1 MVNIAC
7 EVSDTWAKFGFRL
20 LCEELACE
28 QALHCQR
35 HLARGEFWLVV
46 IIKVK
51 VSSQAAAETHC
62 WLQSHN
68 VSLSLLGR
76 PHHHLGSNQP
86 TLLLL
91 LLVQCCC
98 CCCAALV
105 AKLLLRTFS
114 AHSALGLETR
124 PTEMECFLMTGSGT
138 EGRVAT
144 WWWRQSCWCRGG
156 NELAGSAGA
165 PHMVQKVHRPAKR
178 GFRQSGEDVL

>member
-1 MVNIAC
+1 MNRVC
-7 EVSDTWAKFGFRL
+7 TAKGIWLEGGF
-20 LCEELACE
+20 AG
-28 QALHCQR
+28 
-35 HLARGEFWLVV
+35 GEFWLVV

-86 TLLLL
+86 TLLPPAAGTLL
-91 LLVQCCC
+91 LL
-98 CCCAALV
+98 
-105 AKLLLRTFS
+105 LLLCSTGGKTAAENFLRAFRARSRDPADRDGVFS
-114 AHSALGLETR
+114 DDGQRHTR
-124 PTEMECFLMTGSGT
+124 EG
-138 EGRVAT
+138 GRVAT

-156 NELAGSAGA
+156 NELGGSAGA

-178 GFRQSGEDVL
+178 GSRQSGEDVL

>member
-1 MVNIAC
+1 MNRLC
-7 EVSDTWAKFGFRL
+7 TAKGIWLEGGF
-20 LCEELACE
+20 
-28 QALHCQR
+28 
-35 HLARGEFWLVV
+35 ARGEFWLVV

-76 PHHHLGSNQP
+76 PHHLGSNQP

-165 PHMVQKVHRPAKR
+165 AHMVQKVHRPAKR
-178 GFRQSGEDVL
+178 DPDNREKTCCNLPFHGHLFLTTCSYEGEVDS